1 MKAKS
6 IYTNL
11 QLAEIFE
18 QIGEL
23 LEIKGEIIY
32 KILAY
37 RKAAD
42 AFRELDR
49 EVEDIWREGN
59 LTQIPGVGKA
69 IAEKVDELFKT
80 GKLDFYEKLTQEVP
94 ISLLS
99 LLRVPDVGPKKVAL
113 FWKQAG
119 ITTLAELEDAARN
132 GKLRSLPGMGGKSEE
147 KIINGLQA
155 LARQT
160 GRLPVGKAW
169 LAYQNLAKDLA
180 RIDGV
185 YRVEP
190 AGSLRRRRST
200 VGDLDILVSSK
211 NPNPVRESLV
221 SRRDVIRILGQGET
235 KISLELENG
244 IRIQVWIH
252 PPERFGTALQYATG
266 SKDHNVRLREL
277 ALKKGYSLS
286 EHALTRQDGSEL
298 LCATEEEVYTALGL
312 PYISPELREDKGE
325 IQAAM
330 TGELPVLIRVEDIQ
344 AEFHTHTRWSDGTL
358 TIREM
363 ADEAMKRGMTIL
375 AITDHSAGIGI
386 AGGLSIDDL
395 MKQQAEIAKLKTEY
409 EGRLTLLHG
418 SEVEIRADGSLGYPD
433 EVLAKLDLVIA
444 SLHTSLRQPREQV
457 TARLLHAIQNRHVDI
472 IGHPTGRMIPD
483 REGAD
488 LDMEAVLQAAAANG
502 IALEINAHPSRLD
515 LDDIYSKRAISL
527 GIPLVINTDAHSASD
542 LDLLH
547 FGVGIARRSWAQ
559 SKHVIN
565 AWPTEKILDWLKNRI
580 DSV

>member
-559 SKHVIN
+559 PKHVIN